1 MKLSQ
6 KELGNLVNR
15 CKRGDRLSQ
24 RKIYELFY
32 VKMMSVSYRYAK
44 NEDEAK
50 DILQDGF
57 IKVFE
62 KIDNYSFG
70 GSFEGWIRRI
80 IVNTAID
87 TYRKRKREL
96 LLNESIYKDQSNN
109 EYDIEDDYNPYE
121 TLSIKDVVSAMQ
133 LLSPAYRT
141 VFNLY
146 VMEGMTHKEIAN
158 ELEISEGTS
167 KSNLAKAKANVKKV
181 LSEKLKKNHE

>member
-6 KELGNLVNR
+6 KELSRIVDK
-15 CKRGDRLSQ
+15 CKRRDLLSQ

-32 VKMMSVSYRYAK
+32 VKMMSVCYRYARDD
-44 NEDEAK
+44 DEAK

-70 GSFEGWIRRI
+70 GSFEGWMRRI

-96 LLNESIYKDQSNN
+96 TLNEAIYKDRNNDFNN
-109 EYDIEDDYNPYE
+109 EEDYNPYE
-121 TLSIKDVVSAMQ
+121 SLSIKDIISAMQ

-146 VMEGMTHKEIAN
+146 IMEGMTHKEIAS
-158 ELEISEGTS
+158 ELDISEGTS
-167 KSNLAKAKANVKKV
+167 KSNLAKAKANVKKI
-181 LSEKLKKNHE
+181 LSEKLNKDYE

>member
-1 MKLSQ
+1 M
-6 KELGNLVNR
+6 
-15 CKRGDRLSQ
+15 
-24 RKIYELFY
+24 
-32 VKMMSVSYRYAK
+32 
-44 NEDEAK
+44 
-50 DILQDGF
+50 
-57 IKVFE
+57 
-62 KIDNYSFG
+62 
-70 GSFEGWIRRI
+70 
-80 IVNTAID
+80 NTAID

-96 LLNESIYKDQSNN
+96 SLNESIYKDQSNN
-109 EYDIEDDYNPYE
+109 EYGIEDDYNPYE

-181 LSEKLKKNHE
+181 QREKLKKNHE

>member
-6 KELGNLVNR
+6 RELAIIVEK
-15 CKRGDRLSQ
+15 CKKQDRLSQ
-24 RKIYELFY
+24 RKVYELFY
-32 VKMMSVSYRYAK
+32 SKMMGICLRYAK

-62 KIDNYSFG
+62 KIDKYGFE
-70 GSFEGWIRRI
+70 GSFEGWLRRI

-87 TYRKRKREL
+87 TYRRNKREYS
-96 LLNESIYKDQSNN
+96 LNEAMVKDENTSFDFD
-109 EYDIEDDYNPYE
+109 EPISFYE
-121 TLSIKDVVSAMQ
+121 SLSIKDVINAMQ

-146 VMEGMTHKEIAN
+146 IMEGMTHKEIAN
-158 ELEISEGTS
+158 ELSISEGTS
-167 KSNLAKAKANVKKV
+167 KSNLAKAKLNIRKILNK
-181 LSEKLKKNHE
+181 KLKGIHE